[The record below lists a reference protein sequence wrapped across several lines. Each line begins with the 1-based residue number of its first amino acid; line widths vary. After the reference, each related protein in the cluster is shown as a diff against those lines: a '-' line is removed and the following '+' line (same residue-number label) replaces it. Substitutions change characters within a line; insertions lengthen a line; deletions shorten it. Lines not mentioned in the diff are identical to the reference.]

1 MVGTSGGPEPLFPLP
16 LLFCFEE
23 LFLGCF
29 EMKISLPGIAFPA
42 SGVWQEEGAAAS
54 QPRSPRQSPSRATR
68 GPVGPERRPA
78 GPQGVKQTE
87 KKKKVQKEG
96 KQKKTNFKKI
106 QLRTTNQSRNS
117 YR

>member
-1 MVGTSGGPEPLFPLP
+1 MGASGGPEPLFPLP

-29 EMKISLPGIAFPA
+29 EMKISLPGIAFPT

-54 QPRSPRQSPSRATR
+54 QPRSPRRSPSRATR
-68 GPVGPERRPA
+68 GPVGPERWPA

-87 KKKKVQKEG
+87 KKKKKSKRKE
-96 KQKKTNFKKI
+96 KKENKCKKI